1 MKTIPYFL
9 HALSPLHV
17 GVGQSAEIIDL
28 PIARLKG
35 TNIPYVPG
43 SAIKGVLREALLT
56 AAVKDARDG
65 GERDGPGTEGD
76 RVQGRANDGGREER
90 ERRNPE
96 HEELLAIFG
105 PDVSAANDH
114 AGALVCADARLF
126 ALPVRSYK
134 GTFAYAT
141 SPLLL
146 ALVRRDLGGDAL
158 PVPVVEAGTAVVT
171 SDSALDLDG
180 TVYLEDLDL
189 RVADGGNN
197 NATVGKNE
205 AGTWAGSIAKIFGD
219 NDAEQGVFT
228 KRFVIVDDE
237 TMAFL
242 WETATQTDTRVRIDP
257 KTRSVAKGAL
267 WIEESLP
274 PETLLVGI
282 LAAERSR
289 RRNCHLSPDDV
300 LDKTLSNERT
310 LQFGGKATVGR
321 GRCRIVPFQP

>member
-1 MKTIPYFL
+1 MKTRTYFL

-43 SAIKGVLREALLT
+43 SAIKGVLRDTLFADLKH
-56 AAVKDARDG
+56 A
-65 GERDGPGTEGD
+65 TEGAED
-76 RVQGRANDGGREER
+76 RRGGAPGET
-90 ERRNPE
+90 E
-96 HEELLAIFG
+96 HEPLETLLAVFG

-114 AGALVCADARLF
+114 AGALMCADARLF

-134 GTFAYAT
+134 GTFAYVT

-146 ALVRRDLGGDAL
+146 ALVKRDLGDGSP
-158 PVPVVEAGTAVVT
+158 PVPSVDAGTAQVT
-171 SDSALDLDG
+171 GDSALVLEG
-180 TVYLEDLDL
+180 KVYLEDLDL
-189 RVADGGNN
+189 RALDERNSVA
-197 NATVGKNE
+197 TK
-205 AGTWAGSIAKIFGD
+205 WAKSAARIFGD
-219 NDAEQGVFT
+219 EGAERAVFT

-242 WETATQTDTRVRIDP
+242 WETSTQTDTRVRIDP
-257 KTRSVAKGAL
+257 DTRSVAKGAL

-282 LAAERSR
+282 LSAERSR
-289 RRNCHLSPDDV
+289 RRSVSLSPEEV
-300 LDKTLSNERT
+300 LDTTLKSERI

-321 GRCRIVPFQP
+321 GRCRIVPFQL

>member
-1 MKTIPYFL
+1 MKTRTYFL

-43 SAIKGVLREALLT
+43 SSVKGVLREALF
-56 AAVKDARDG
+56 AAAK
-65 GERDGPGTEGD
+65 
-76 RVQGRANDGGREER
+76 DGGRADGTGPGGEGAQSRPEDADR
-90 ERRNPE
+90 EQACMNPE
-96 HEELLAIFG
+96 QQKLLAIFG
-105 PDVSAANDH
+105 PDVTAANDH

-146 ALVRRDLGGDAL
+146 ALARRDLGGDAP

-189 RVADGGNN
+189 RVADAGDTT
-197 NATVGKNE
+197 ATEDENE
-205 AGTWAGSIAKIFGD
+205 AGKWAGSIAKIFGD
-219 NDAEQGVFT
+219 KGAEQGVFT

-257 KTRSVAKGAL
+257 NTRSVAKGAL

-274 PETLLVGI
+274 PETLLIGI

-289 RRNCHLSPDDV
+289 RQDCPISPEAV

>member
-1 MKTIPYFL
+1 MKTRTYFL

-43 SAIKGVLREALLT
+43 SAIKGVLREALST
-56 AAVKDARDG
+56 ADAEDATGG
-65 GERDGPGTEGD
+65 GERDGTRAGGD
-76 RVQGRANDGGREER
+76 RDQGQANDGHREEQ
-90 ERRNPE
+90 ERRNSE
-96 HEELLAIFG
+96 CEKVLAIFG
-105 PDVSAANDH
+105 PGVDAANDH

-134 GTFAYAT
+134 GIFAYAT

-146 ALVRRDLGGDAL
+146 ALARRDLGKDSLSTPIVA
-158 PVPVVEAGTAVVT
+158 AGTALVT
-171 SDSALDLDG
+171 RDSALVLEEK
-180 TVYLEDLDL
+180 VYLEDLDL
-189 RVADGGNN
+189 GIPDGGN
-197 NATVGKNE
+197 AAA
-205 AGTWAGSIAKIFGD
+205 AGNREENDADRWADSIARIFGD
-219 NDAEQGVFT
+219 KDAEKAPFT

-242 WETATQTDTRVRIDP
+242 WETATQTDTRVRIHP
-257 KTRSVAKGAL
+257 ETRSVAKGML

-274 PETLLVGI
+274 PETLLIGI

-289 RRNCHLSPDDV
+289 RLSTPLSPDDV
-300 LDKTLSNERT
+300 LKETLPSERT

-321 GRCRIVPFQP
+321 GRCRIVPF

>member
-1 MKTIPYFL
+1 MKTKTYFL

-35 TNIPYVPG
+35 SNIPYVPG
-43 SAIKGVLREALLT
+43 SAVKGVLREALRP
-56 AAVKDARDG
+56 KDDNGTGQTDG
-65 GERDGPGTEGD
+65 KNSAKEK
-76 RVQGRANDGGREER
+76 
-90 ERRNPE
+90 
-96 HEELLAIFG
+96 LLAIFG

-134 GTFAYAT
+134 GTFAYVT

-146 ALVRRDLGGDAL
+146 ALARRDLGSGSP
-158 PVPVVEAGTAVVT
+158 PVPELQAGTVLVT
-171 SDSALDLDG
+171 GASALRLDG
-180 TVYLEDLDL
+180 KVYLEDLDL
-189 RVADGGNN
+189 SVAEGDG
-197 NATVGKNE
+197 AC
-205 AGTWAGSIAKIFGD
+205 TWAESIATIFGGKGEER
-219 NDAEQGVFT
+219 AVFT
-228 KRFVIVDDE
+228 KRFAVVDDE
-237 TMAFL
+237 TMTFL

-257 KTRSVAKGAL
+257 ETRSVARRAL

-282 LAAERSR
+282 LSAERSR
-289 RRNCHLSPDDV
+289 RRDVSLSPKEV
-300 LDKTLSNERT
+300 LDNTLASERI

-321 GRCRIVPFQP
+321 GRCRIVPFQT

>member
-1 MKTIPYFL
+1 MKTRAYFL

-43 SAIKGVLREALLT
+43 SSIKDVLREALF
-56 AAVKDARDG
+56 AAAK
-65 GERDGPGTEGD
+65 
-76 RVQGRANDGGREER
+76 DGGRTDGTEPGGEGAQSRPEDADR
-90 ERRNPE
+90 EQACMNPE
-96 HEELLAIFG
+96 QQKLLAIFG
-105 PDVSAANDH
+105 PDVTTANDH

-146 ALVRRDLGGDAL
+146 ALARRDLGGDAL

-171 SDSALDLDG
+171 GDSALDLDG

-189 RVADGGNN
+189 RVADAGD
-197 NATVGKNE
+197 ATSTEDENE
-205 AGTWAGSIAKIFGD
+205 AGKWAGSIAKIFGD
-219 NDAEQGVFT
+219 EGAEQGVFT

-257 KTRSVAKGAL
+257 KTRSVAEGAL

-274 PETLLVGI
+274 PETLLIGI

-289 RRNCHLSPDDV
+289 RRDCPLPPEAV